1 MKLVTVQVK
10 SDHLQTIAN
19 VSRPISAV
27 SELIWNGLDADA
39 KEVKVSLLRNQID
52 GLTSLTVAD
61 NGQGLPYQSAE
72 DAFQNLGGSWKRN
85 ATHTPE
91 GRLLHGQHGRGRFKA
106 FGIGSQVIW
115 NSRYEQGGVVFEYSI
130 SGSSN
135 KLGSF
140 EISDPAKSSN
150 ATRGMT
156 VEVSV
161 NKNYTSLMGDNAREE
176 IAEEFAL
183 YLLQYPNASIF
194 YDGAKIDISTLVRN
208 VSNYLVSV
216 LQQQGGK
223 TSSAHLSIVEWN
235 RPTERALFLCDESG
249 VTLHRISA
257 GIQAPGFEF
266 TAYLKSSYIRELDA
280 AGKLQLEELDPILNS
295 LVETSRDQLRSHF
308 RQRATEVTAEVVAEW
323 KKEKI
328 YPYYGEPSSVIEKAA
343 REVFDVVAVNVNS
356 YLPDFDRAD
365 SKNKKFSF
373 QLIKQA
379 LERDPGELEIILN
392 DVLALP
398 PDRKKDLAEL
408 LKKTTLSSIISA
420 SKIVADRLNF
430 IRGLEEMI
438 FEKENK
444 EALLER
450 AELHRILANE
460 TWIFGEQFHMAV
472 DDESLDQV
480 LNKHLKLL
488 GRTRQDDSP
497 VLDEHG
503 KVRIVDL
510 MLSKRI
516 PLAKPEQRQH
526 LIVEL
531 KRPTQKINGKVHN
544 QIIDYAIA
552 VSNDERFRDTQTE
565 WHFSAISNE
574 MDESVRAQA
583 NQKNRPAGLLH
594 DGTENVYVWAKTWG
608 QIIQECKGRLEFFGE
623 QLQYQADRQSAL
635 EYLHNTHEKYL
646 PKTLKTSTSV

>member
-1 MKLVTVQVK
+1 MKVVTVQVK

-39 KEVKVSLLRNQID
+39 KEVKVVLLRNQID
-52 GLTSLTVAD
+52 GLTSLTVED
-61 NGQGLPYQSAE
+61 NGHGLPYQFAE

-85 ATHTPE
+85 ETHTPG

-106 FGIGSQVIW
+106 FGIGSQVTW
-115 NSRYEQGGVVFEYSI
+115 NSRYEEDGIILEYSI

-156 VEVSV
+156 VEVFV
-161 NKNYTSLMGDNAREE
+161 NKNYTSLMGDKARDE

-194 YDGAKIDISTLVRN
+194 YDGKKIDVSALIRN
-208 VSNYLVSV
+208 VSNYLLAV
-216 LQQQGGK
+216 LKQQGGQ
-223 TSSAHLSIVEWN
+223 TSSAELSIVEWN

-249 VTLHRISA
+249 VALHRINA

-280 AGKLQLEELDPILNS
+280 TGNLHLEEIDPILNGLLES
-295 LVETSRDQLRSHF
+295 SRDQLRSHF

-328 YPYYGEPSSVIEKAA
+328 YPYSGEPASVIEKAA

-365 SKNKKFSF
+365 SKNKKFSL
-373 QLIKQA
+373 QLLKQA

-408 LKKTTLSSIISA
+408 LKKTTLSSVISA

-438 FEKENK
+438 FEKDNK

-450 AELHRILANE
+450 KELHRILANE

-488 GRTRQDDSP
+488 GRARQDNSP
-497 VLDEHG
+497 VVDEHG

-516 PLAKPEQRQH
+516 PLPKPEQRQH

-531 KRPTQKINGKVHN
+531 KRPTQRINGKVQN

-552 VSNDERFRDTQTE
+552 VSSDERFRDTQTE
-565 WHFSAISNE
+565 WHFWAISNE

-635 EYLHNTHEKYL
+635 EYLHKTHEKYL
-646 PKTLKTSTSV
+646 PKTMKMSVS